1 MEKNQV
7 KIVCNPYSK
16 RIQYYWLEENG
27 RWVDLCESEDSA
39 LNVDRF
45 TVDAS
50 LSRNAFALLD
60 VLSKN
65 YYNKSVGL
73 RIIFEGTE
81 DDFTDLDVVR
91 KSHFS
96 DYDIELIKGS
106 RRIKLAKDA
115 MPEIETIFSEVEDY
129 FKEYPDADTE
139 AVISKYRET
148 VRPEIA
154 LCIMGLY
161 SSGKSAFINSLLG
174 KELLPSDSDPATAK
188 VYKIE
193 EGSKLEIRFNFM
205 DEEYLIEY
213 SGNKWKSS
221 KNLNNEILKIIKT
234 ELDGKEDLSEDYL
247 MYWTL
252 YALNKYAKLEGDKQ
266 HKELVN
272 ASHELLK
279 NAKSL
284 NSDDEYIEEL
294 LKKYRIRDLVN
305 MGKVS
310 ANKLGAVICV
320 QTTFL
325 HSTLPLDKFKFVI
338 YDTPGSNSVQFREHA
353 DVLKES
359 LEQQTNG
366 LPIFVTTPD
375 SMDEKDNKEII
386 AIINELGGALDISN
400 MMLIIN
406 KSDEKSKST
415 LQKKAENQ
423 DNLVLTKWKANRA
436 YFVSSI
442 VGLGAKKENAEE
454 EEEWIDDDYY
464 TIFLEKMSKFS
475 DSSSKLYLRL
485 FEYNILPIDAKERI
499 EERIS
504 SISEEELLLWNSGI
518 PCVEEEIG
526 TFAQKYALYNKCA
539 EAIKHL
545 STAVASVSETV
556 DQTRK
561 EAEQT
566 RREVESEL
574 EKEKKALI
582 ERLKKECESAKKAFA
597 ANFAEKVTA
606 STVGKFIAEERI
618 KEIVEGAYNTT
629 SGKNDHEKLNGF
641 NDKIEACLKRDIK
654 DYATATSKNIS
665 DYWADCADKLREKLM
680 RIVVDS
686 PELTDD
692 QKEALKKVVL
702 EVVKVNDSHKQ
713 LNIKNTDAV
722 SFADFKFLWIWYWTT
737 IDTKISAN
745 KYKDALNWDIA
756 ENNKTAATG
765 NEVAFGNWITKLLT
779 ELDAVVASFNPKLIE
794 KTTKLNHQIQVVE
807 KKNKQKTFIQ
817 NSIKEMSKLLSF
829 EEL

>member
-1 MEKNQV
+1 MEKNQI
-7 KIVCNPYSK
+7 KIVCNPYTK

-27 RWVDLCESEDSA
+27 HWVDLCESEDSV

-96 DYDIELIKGS
+96 NYDIELIKGS
-106 RRIKLAKDA
+106 RRIKLPKDA
-115 MPEIETIFSEVEDY
+115 MPEIESIFSEVEDY

-193 EGSKLEIRFNFM
+193 EGSKLEIRFEFL

-221 KNLNNEILKIIKT
+221 KSLNSEILKIIKD
-234 ELDGKEDLSEDYL
+234 ELDGKEGLSEDYL

-252 YALNKYAKLEGDKQ
+252 FALNKYAKLEGDKQ
-266 HKELVN
+266 HKELLTAAHN
-272 ASHELLK
+272 LLK
-279 NAKSL
+279 DAKNL
-284 NSDDEYIEEL
+284 DSDDEYIEEL
-294 LKKYRIRDLVN
+294 LKKYRIRDLVD
-305 MGKVS
+305 MGKIS

-320 QTTFL
+320 QTTFH
-325 HSTLPLDKFKFVI
+325 HSSLPLDKFKFVV

-442 VGLGAKKENAEE
+442 IGLGAKKENAEE
-454 EEEWIDDDYY
+454 EEVWIDDDYY

-499 EERIS
+499 EERLS

-526 TFAQKYALYNKCA
+526 IFAQKYALYNKCA
-539 EAIKHL
+539 EAVKHL
-545 STAVASVSETV
+545 STAVTSVSETIEK
-556 DQTRK
+556 TRQ
-561 EAEQT
+561 EAEKT
-566 RREVESEL
+566 RRDVESEL
-574 EKEKKALI
+574 ETEKKALI
-582 ERLKKECESAKKAFA
+582 NRLRQECDTAKKD
-597 ANFAEKVTA
+597 FAEKFAENVTA
-606 STVGKFIAEERI
+606 STVDEYLSEQRI
-618 KEIVEGAYNTT
+618 KDIIEGAYKTT
-629 SGKNDHEKLNGF
+629 LGKNDHEKLNGF
-641 NDKIEACLKRDIK
+641 NDKIEACLKRDIS
-654 DYATATSKNIS
+654 DYAKTTSKKIS
-665 DYWADCADKLREKLM
+665 DYWKGCSDLLRDNLM
-680 RIVVDS
+680 KIVVDS
-686 PELTDD
+686 PELNND

-702 EVVKVNDSHKQ
+702 RIVNVTDYHTQ
-713 LNIKNTDAV
+713 LNIKKTDAV
-722 SFADFKFLWIWYWTT
+722 YWDFKFLGIWYWTT
-737 IDTKISAN
+737 IDKKISAQE
-745 KYKDALNWDIA
+745 YKKALNNDIA
-756 ENNKTAATG
+756 NNNKLAATG
-765 NEVAFGNWITKLLT
+765 NENEFNNWITRLLS

-794 KTTKLNHQIQVVE
+794 KTAKLNEQIQLVE
-807 KKNKQKTFIQ
+807 KKAKQKSFIQ
-817 NSIKEMSKLLSF
+817 NSINNMTMLLSF
-829 EEL
+829 EEV

>member
-1 MEKNQV
+1 MEKNQI
-7 KIVCNPYSK
+7 KIVCNPYTK

-27 RWVDLCESEDSA
+27 HWVDLCESEDSV

-96 DYDIELIKGS
+96 NYDIELIKGS
-106 RRIKLAKDA
+106 RRIKLPKDA
-115 MPEIETIFSEVEDY
+115 MPEIESIFSEVEDY

-193 EGSKLEIRFNFM
+193 EGSKLEIRFEFL

-221 KNLNNEILKIIKT
+221 KSLNSEILKIIKD
-234 ELDGKEDLSEDYL
+234 ELDGKEGLSEDYL

-252 YALNKYAKLEGDKQ
+252 FALNKYAKLEGDKQ
-266 HKELVN
+266 HKELLTAAHN
-272 ASHELLK
+272 LLK
-279 NAKSL
+279 DAKNL
-284 NSDDEYIEEL
+284 DSDDEYIEEL
-294 LKKYRIRDLVN
+294 LKKYRIRDLVD
-305 MGKVS
+305 MGKIS

-320 QTTFL
+320 QTTFH
-325 HSTLPLDKFKFVI
+325 HSSLPLDKFKFVV

-442 VGLGAKKENAEE
+442 IGLGAKKENAEE
-454 EEEWIDDDYY
+454 EEVWIDDDYY

-499 EERIS
+499 EERLS

-526 TFAQKYALYNKCA
+526 IFAQKYALYNKCA
-539 EAIKHL
+539 EAVKHL
-545 STAVASVSETV
+545 STAVTSVSETIEK
-556 DQTRK
+556 TRQ
-561 EAEQT
+561 EAEKT
-566 RREVESEL
+566 RRDVESEL
-574 EKEKKALI
+574 ETEKKALI
-582 ERLKKECESAKKAFA
+582 NRLRQECDTAKKD
-597 ANFAEKVTA
+597 FAEKFAENVTA
-606 STVGKFIAEERI
+606 YTVDEYLSEQRI
-618 KEIVEGAYNTT
+618 KDIIEGAYKTT
-629 SGKNDHEKLNGF
+629 LGKNDHEKLNGF
-641 NDKIEACLKRDIK
+641 NDKIEACLKRDIS
-654 DYATATSKNIS
+654 DYAKTTSKKIS
-665 DYWADCADKLREKLM
+665 DYWKGCSDLLRDNLM
-680 RIVVDS
+680 KIVVDS
-686 PELTDD
+686 PELNND

-702 EVVKVNDSHKQ
+702 RIVNVTDYHTQ
-713 LNIKNTDAV
+713 LNIKKTDAV
-722 SFADFKFLWIWYWTT
+722 YWDFKFLGIWYWTT
-737 IDTKISAN
+737 IDKKKSAQE
-745 KYKDALNWDIA
+745 YKKALNNDIA
-756 ENNKTAATG
+756 NNNKLAATG
-765 NEVAFGNWITKLLT
+765 NENEFNNWITRLLS

-794 KTTKLNHQIQVVE
+794 KTAKLNEQIQLVE
-807 KKNKQKTFIQ
+807 KKAKQKSFIQ
-817 NSIKEMSKLLSF
+817 NSINNMTMLLSF
-829 EEL
+829 EEV